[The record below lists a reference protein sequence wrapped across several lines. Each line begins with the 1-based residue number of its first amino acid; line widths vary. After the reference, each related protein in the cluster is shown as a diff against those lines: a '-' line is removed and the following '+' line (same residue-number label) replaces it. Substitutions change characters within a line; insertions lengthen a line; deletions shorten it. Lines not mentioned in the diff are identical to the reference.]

1 MTNSKEIKTN
11 SLIALCEIKNYN
23 EFCHD
28 LEDLV
33 KSKKN
38 LIYKIYDMMQY
49 DSFFGKKKYKNFLI
63 KYQDTIEIM
72 KKYDCLCNM
81 IIFKYNSYGEPN
93 EKSYENYFYN
103 YISMHKENIGAIKRL
118 ALKIKKLGF
127 DTIIYNEEKKEYDS
141 YIFKNDLYGEF
152 KYFENIKILPTYNQD
167 IIKYKTDN
175 SCYCMTFKINNFDE
189 TISKN
194 NRIIELNSL
203 TFNPNKLPNM
213 ITNESTIENI
223 KKLANENK
231 DSITF
236 NNLINMSISTDDL
249 ISQYEYTKKL
259 FEAMENTSN
268 KEKLN
273 KILNSLSIK
282 LKNLKLISKQIE
294 DDIITNNEFDEQK
307 IEKGKR
313 LRLAERNF

>member
-1 MTNSKEIKTN
+1 
-11 SLIALCEIKNYN
+11 
-23 EFCHD
+23 
-28 LEDLV
+28 
-33 KSKKN
+33 
-38 LIYKIYDMMQY
+38 
-49 DSFFGKKKYKNFLI
+49 
-63 KYQDTIEIM
+63 
-72 KKYDCLCNM
+72 
-81 IIFKYNSYGEPN
+81 
-93 EKSYENYFYN
+93 
-103 YISMHKENIGAIKRL
+103 MHNENIGAIKRL

-152 KYFENIKILPTYNQD
+152 KYFENIKILPTYNQY

-194 NRIIELNSL
+194 NIIIELNSL

-249 ISQYEYTKKL
+249 ISQYEYTKKCVIFFVL
-259 FEAMENTSN
+259 
-268 KEKLN
+268 
-273 KILNSLSIK
+273 
-282 LKNLKLISKQIE
+282 
-294 DDIITNNEFDEQK
+294 DV
-307 IEKGKR
+307 R
-313 LRLAERNF
+313 